1 MTVDLSI
8 VGPAFVTGLVVLA
21 THVPLGRQV
30 LERGIVFLDLAIA
43 QLAVTGA
50 IAMHLLGA
58 EADWAVQTAA
68 LSAALLGAFALH
80 RCEQRWPDTQ
90 EAVIGATFV
99 VTASLVLLLLA
110 GAPHGGEYLQD
121 VLAGQI
127 LWVTADQLVLAA
139 VVSAGVLVL
148 WWGFHDRLGGG
159 LFYALFAIAVTVSVQ
174 LVGVYLVFA
183 SLILPALVAKRR
195 GSLAGYLA
203 GLAAGGT
210 SVHRSISLCDRG
222 RESQATSVP
231 AAAAICAWQNIRH
244 FFHARINLHTKRLAG
259 PPQNIRQ
266 NDRHNE

>member
-68 LSAALLGAFALH
+68 LSATLLGAFALH

-203 GLAAGGT
+203 GTLGYAVGLAA
-210 SVHRSISLCDRG
+210 SALLDL
-222 RESQATSVP
+222 P
-231 AAAAICAWQNIRH
+231 
-244 FFHARINLHTKRLAG
+244 AG
-259 PPQNIRQ
+259 PSAVCGLAAVSAMAALPR
-266 NDRHNE
+266 RHGC